1 MPSSRQARSTNTSR
15 VSRLRVRLIVRTPNF
30 LPSIFPSNRPIL
42 TMGANRL
49 IAFPMKVI
57 IYSNLSGTA
66 LGVSFF
72 VADVVEPLR
81 GQPGFIG
88 KAPGGLS
95 RWSTMR
101 SGEWQSLQAKLVC
114 ANQLRSFFRPPLC

>member
-1 MPSSRQARSTNTSR
+1 
-15 VSRLRVRLIVRTPNF
+15 
-30 LPSIFPSNRPIL
+30 
-42 TMGANRL
+42 MGANRL

-66 LGVSFF
+66 LGVSFL

-81 GQPGFIG
+81 GKPGFIG

-95 RWSTMR
+95 RWST
-101 SGEWQSLQAKLVC
+101 
-114 ANQLRSFFRPPLC
+114 N